1 MRSMGSA
8 SSKRP
13 TWAVRPL
20 KLTKRTL
27 PRPERGGG
35 RGSFVSTLGRV
46 RGAALCRRSVFV
58 ATAMKDALL
67 AYVKRVK
74 ALHEKVRG
82 NEQATKSSL
91 IGPLF
96 TLLGYDL
103 ADPDECVPEFK
114 ADFGKAR
121 SVKPVD
127 WAFYQNRR
135 PIFLVEAKDAGTKLG
150 GYDEQLG
157 DYFAKEID

>member
-1 MRSMGSA
+1 MRVCMGSA

-13 TWAVRPL
+13 TWAERPL

-35 RGSFVSTLGRV
+35 WGSFVSTLGRV
-46 RGAALCRRSVFV
+46 RGAALVRRSCFV
-58 ATAMKDALL
+58 GTAMKDALL

-74 ALHEKVRG
+74 SLHEKVR
-82 NEQATKSSL
+82 NEEATKSSL

-103 ADPDECVPEFK
+103 ADPEE
-114 ADFGKAR
+114 
-121 SVKPVD
+121 
-127 WAFYQNRR
+127 
-135 PIFLVEAKDAGTKLG
+135 
-150 GYDEQLG
+150 
-157 DYFAKEID
+157 